1 MSAPRPSEAI
11 LADRLRTV
19 LELTEA
25 NAAHRRAQ
33 AGAGG
38 AAIERMSVEEGR
50 ADGAAA
56 SEVEARDAAAR
67 SEMGETAERMRALS
81 DRLDALDREL
91 AAGEE

>member
-1 MSAPRPSEAI
+1 MSAQRPSEAI

-38 AAIERMSVEEGR
+38 AAIERMSVDEGR
-50 ADGAAA
+50 GAAEA

-67 SEMGETAERMRALS
+67 SELAETAERMRVLS

-91 AAGEE
+91 AAGDR